1 MTTTPET
8 HTFNFTPA
16 SIVQRTLAS
25 FSFRKDA
32 FVTIGVADGR
42 LYFQAEAD
50 DCTLRTSQ
58 PADWCAPGA
67 QFAFAVEARIATKLH
82 TLFPYAVQASYGDE
96 TFSVS
101 HENSTIRTRAW
112 PVAKSPV
119 RASTDEAIR
128 QSISSQ
134 TLKSALDFILPFAKP
149 NRLHREESDLHFQ
162 GNAIISGK
170 GSWAAAIVTFATDF
184 TRANSA
190 CRRAAPLAFEAFS
203 RTCQATW
210 KFTSA
215 ASRFNFSM
223 KIHSSRLHPLTA
235 NIHRPNLCFV
245 ACRARNIF

>member
-1 MTTTPET
+1 MNTRPEVQG
-8 HTFNFTPA
+8 FNFTPT
-16 SIVQRTLAS
+16 SIVQRILAS

-32 FVTIGVADGR
+32 VVTIGLADDH

-58 PADWCAPGA
+58 PVDCCAPGA
-67 QFAFAVEARIATKLH
+67 QFAFAVEARIATKLY

-119 RASTDEAIR
+119 HTSTGEIIR

-149 NRLHREESDLHFQ
+149 NRLHHEP
-162 GNAIISGK
+162 I
-170 GSWAAAIVTFATDF
+170 
-184 TRANSA
+184 
-190 CRRAAPLAFEAFS
+190 
-203 RTCQATW
+203 
-210 KFTSA
+210 
-215 ASRFNFSM
+215 
-223 KIHSSRLHPLTA
+223 
-235 NIHRPNLCFV
+235 
-245 ACRARNIF
+245 